1 MLLRGGERRVKMG
14 YKVNPANLSA
24 VFVVP
29 SQIVDK
35 HIRLASG
42 QQLKVLLWV
51 LRHAND
57 GIDMDKLCKDL
68 KFEYSDAVDYLQYWV
83 ETGILL
89 SDDSVAISTQSL
101 ISVESTAKQSE
112 PSAEKPAKS
121 LPEITPSRP
130 TPEEIA
136 TRAEESP
143 DIKFLLRETQVML
156 GRTIGYDGQCTLIMM
171 HDTYGIPVEVILMI
185 IDYSVSVGKA
195 NFHYISSI
203 GKDWGERE
211 IDTIEKA
218 DEQIRKLTKANK
230 LWASFA
236 AMAGLSNSKP
246 TQTQAKML
254 SVWNGEWNFSVD
266 MIYLAYEEMT
276 NNCRRLSF
284 PYMNKVLESWH
295 NDGIK
300 TLNDVEAYKKGKR
313 NSQPTQAKE
322 NKTVKN
328 ANSSYDLD
336 EFQQKALHKPLVY
349 NKKGK

>member
-1 MLLRGGERRVKMG
+1 MG

-57 GIDMDKLCKDL
+57 GIDIEKLCKDL
-68 KFEYSDAVDYLQYWV
+68 KFKLSDALDYLQYWL
-83 ETGILL
+83 ETGVLL
-89 SDDSVAISTQSL
+89 SDDAQTQPSKV
-101 ISVESTAKQSE
+101 VEKQTVKKTETSIKE
-112 PSAEKPAKS
+112 PKKV
-121 LPEITPSRP
+121 LPEIAPSRP
-130 TPEEIA
+130 TAEEIA

-185 IDYSVSVGKA
+185 IDYSVSVGKS
-195 NFHYISSI
+195 NFHYISTI
-203 GKDWGERE
+203 GKDWGEQE

-218 DEQIRKLTKANK
+218 DEQIRKLRSSNK
-230 LWASFA
+230 LWSTFAS
-236 AMAGLSNSKP
+236 MAGLSNSRP
-246 TQTQAKML
+246 TTVQAKFL
-254 SVWNGEWNFSVD
+254 SVWNGEWGFSVD
-266 MIYLAYEEMT
+266 MILLAYEEMT

-300 TLNDVEAYKKGKR
+300 TPNDVEAYKKGK
-313 NSQPTQAKE
+313 
-322 NKTVKN
+322 KN
-328 ANSSYDLD
+328 AQIAETKEKKLPNGTKSSYDLN
-336 EFQQKALHKPLVY
+336 EFQQNALHKPLVY
-349 NKKGK
+349 NKKSR